1 MKEKAMSIYEPANY
15 DIRNAVPPMVARVR
29 NALLTALEERFAPY
43 DIKAAD
49 YIVLASL
56 AHDVADTASAVCSLM
71 AHDPGAMTR
80 KIDALE
86 ERGLVRRVRSAE
98 DRRTIKL
105 ELTAEGRRI
114 FPKILA
120 VAVEVANDFLRGF
133 TRAEVRQLESMLG
146 RMLENAD
153 AAGVW
158 MPQLK
163 EARR

>member
-1 MKEKAMSIYEPANY
+1 MSVYDPATY
-15 DIRNAVPPMVARVR
+15 DIRTAVPPLVARVR
-29 NALLTALEERFAPY
+29 SALLVALEERLAPF
-43 DIKAAD
+43 DIKPAD
-49 YIVLASL
+49 YVVLASL

-86 ERGLVRRVRSAE
+86 DRGLVRRVRSAE

-105 ELTAEGRRI
+105 ELTPEGRRI
-114 FPKILA
+114 FPKVLA

-133 TRAEVRQLESMLG
+133 SKAEARQLEGMLM
-146 RMLENAD
+146 RVLENAD

-158 MPQLK
+158 LPPVK